1 MILVLDRLLERSELS
16 AIRSSAERLQYNDGK
31 STAGPFTQSVNANS
45 QAVASSD
52 LEAIEAKITRRLAA
66 NPVFQSAARPRAM
79 SKLIISRYR
88 IGQTYGLHVDDALMG
103 GVRTDLS
110 FTLFLSEPDEYDGG
124 ALIIEETSEER
135 AFRPSAGDLLLYP
148 STTLHRV
155 EPVTR
160 GVRYAAVGWV
170 QSWIRSAEKREILF
184 DLDRSV
190 EAAHGIEGQRVLFE
204 TLAKTRSNLVR
215 MWAGD

>member
-1 MILVLDRLLERSELS
+1 MILVLDRVLERSELS
-16 AIRSSAERLQYNDGK
+16 AMRLSAERLEFGDGK
-31 STAGPFTQSVNANS
+31 STAGRYARSVKANA
-45 QAVASSD
+45 QAVSSPD
-52 LEAIEAKITRRLAA
+52 LEAIETKVMRKLAA

-79 SKLIISRYR
+79 SKLIVSRYR
-88 IGQTYGLHVDDALMG
+88 IGQTYGLHVDDALMS

-135 AFRPSAGDLLLYP
+135 AFRPAAGDLLLYP

-160 GVRYAAVGWV
+160 GVRYAVVGWV

>member
-31 STAGPFTQSVNANS
+31 STAGRFARSVKANS

-190 EAAHGIEGQRVLFE
+190 EAAHGIEGQRPLFE